1 MRSSSSNLLV
11 HVVHL
16 SLRHHDAV
24 TCDLNWQ
31 RNISETLS
39 DKYSKEQLKVV
50 LTMYENIARCF
61 REDVCDEML
70 AKLKEEYLDIY
81 TYIMEHHPSTWAS
94 SKKPRPDWGRVTSN
108 AVGALVGCFSLHC
121 KLLGLLSGDP
131 HHSWVLVFNLRAIL
145 CDVRGGQSCHVPPPG
160 APGHHDQGCRPVS
173 DFASLFAL
181 YCCVNLQSAFAL
193 VTGCWRLRLF
203 NSYVVPFCQHWSTLS
218 GLRGTC

>member
-1 MRSSSSNLLV
+1 MRSLNSSLLV

-31 RNISETLS
+31 RNISETFS

-173 DFASLFAL
+173 DFASLFAI
-181 YCCVNLQSAFAL
+181 YCCVNLQSASAL
-193 VTGCWRLRLF
+193 VTGCWRLF